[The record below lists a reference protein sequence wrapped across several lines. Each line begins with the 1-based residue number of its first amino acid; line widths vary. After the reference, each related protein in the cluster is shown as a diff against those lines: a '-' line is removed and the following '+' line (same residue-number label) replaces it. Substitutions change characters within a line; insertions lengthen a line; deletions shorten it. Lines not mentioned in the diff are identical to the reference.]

1 MMLAHFMLESGVDP
15 DTYCAMIPP
24 TYVPRN
30 YTAEDILQMSTFLD
44 PAQPSIAKLR
54 GVLKRNVPSSSRK
67 RLPEPAQRRV
77 EPLAKRPRA
86 RRVLID

>member
-1 MMLAHFMLESGVDP
+1 MMFGLERFSSANSIISETEICENP
-15 DTYCAMIPP
+15 EQIEA
-24 TYVPRN
+24 
-30 YTAEDILQMSTFLD
+30 TFLD

-77 EPLAKRPRA
+77 EPPAKRPRA

>member
-30 YTAEDILQMSTFLD
+30 YTAEDILRMSAARPGTAARPPVVVVAEPGEVNENGEED
-44 PAQPSIAKLR
+44 DNNYSTRMLR
-54 GVLKRNVPSSSRK
+54 IL
-67 RLPEPAQRRV
+67 
-77 EPLAKRPRA
+77 
-86 RRVLID
+86 